1 MTGDASQPNV
11 RLATLVAACGASHRG
26 LARLV
31 NAVAQAG
38 GRRTAYT
45 HTHVAAWLAGA
56 TPRKAAQACVVE
68 VLGNLV
74 GRVVTLSDAG
84 WDVPPVSGTDTG
96 LDFPHDR
103 EAALAGAVNCWSGVD
118 RRDLLLTAS
127 AAFTTPTFRWLATPA
142 DEPAQHVGSVR
153 VGPTDV
159 ERLWSAA
166 AEAQVADSR
175 FGGGNWRRSQVMD
188 CLREAGP
195 LLKGTYS
202 DSTGQALQRA
212 LAELS
217 RVAGWTAMDVGD
229 RAASDRLLIQALRMA
244 RAAGD
249 VEMGCYVLATMSLS
263 AYLAGRCAQ
272 AAEIASAAY
281 ARGRGHAAPRVL
293 AFCKLAEARALAK
306 QRDGVGAGAAL
317 ALCER
322 LLSAIRPGSHDPGW
336 LTYMT
341 PERLATDGVEA
352 NRDLGL
358 TRSAMLWADRAGAMP
373 VERFTRAVG
382 IRRAVLAGVHLID
395 GDLDLALDE
404 AHRSVDIL
412 GGVRSPRAHTYLYD
426 LVDLLGRWR
435 NEPGVLDLVH
445 RIRTEL
451 PSAV

>member
-1 MTGDASQPNV
+1 MTGDTRQPNV
-11 RLATLVAACGASHRG
+11 RLGALVDVCGASHRE

-31 NAVAQAG
+31 NAAAQAG
-38 GRRTAYT
+38 VRRTAYT
-45 HTHVAAWLAGA
+45 HTHVAAWLAGT
-56 TPRKAAQACVVE
+56 TPRKAAQECVVE
-68 VLGNLV
+68 VLGNLL

-84 WDVPPVSGTDTG
+84 WGVPPVSGTDTG

-103 EAALAGAVNCWSGVD
+103 EAALAGAVNCWRSVD
-118 RRDLLLTAS
+118 RRDLLLTAG
-127 AAFTTPTFRWLATPA
+127 ATFTTPTFRWLADPA
-142 DEPAQHVGSVR
+142 DEPDEHVGSVR

-195 LLKGTYS
+195 LLEGTYS
-202 DSTGQALQRA
+202 DSTGQALHRA

-217 RVAGWTAMDVGD
+217 RVAGWAAMDAGD

-272 AAEIASAAY
+272 AVEMASAAY

-306 QRDGVGAGAAL
+306 QGDGAGAGAAL

-322 LLSAIRPGSHDPGW
+322 LLSGIRPGSHDPGW
-336 LTYMT
+336 LSYMAS
-341 PERLATDGVEA
+341 ERLATDGVEA
-352 NRDLGL
+352 HRDLGL
-358 TRSAMLWADRAGAMP
+358 TRSAMVWADRAGTMP

-395 GDLDLALDE
+395 GDLEPALDE
-404 AHRSVDIL
+404 ACRSVDIL
-412 GGVRSPRAHTYLYD
+412 RGVRSPRAHTYLHD
-426 LVDLLGRWR
+426 LVDRLGRWR
-435 NEPGVLDLVH
+435 DEPGVREVVH

-451 PSAV
+451 PPAV